1 MKQYQKMF
9 ELEGIGLTF
18 DKDAIKAIVK
28 KTLDRGTGARGL
40 RSIIEAIMRD
50 VMFDIPSR
58 TDIREVV
65 VTAESVDKG
74 VAPLL
79 LLNPEPE
86 QLKEA

>member
-1 MKQYQKMF
+1 
-9 ELEGIGLTF
+9 
-18 DKDAIKAIVK
+18 
-28 KTLDRGTGARGL
+28 
-40 RSIIEAIMRD
+40 
-50 VMFDIPSR
+50 MFDIPSR

-86 QLKEA
+86 KLKEA